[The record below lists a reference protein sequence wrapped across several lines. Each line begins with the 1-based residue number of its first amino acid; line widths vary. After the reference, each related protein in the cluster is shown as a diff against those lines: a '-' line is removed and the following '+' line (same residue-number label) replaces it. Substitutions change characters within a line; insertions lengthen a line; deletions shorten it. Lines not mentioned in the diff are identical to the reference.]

1 MQPQTLSM
9 MFLESREA
17 VRRFIIPIPPSYL
30 PKGMAVATRDLT
42 VGIECDTMKLLP
54 NFNILDLLHWVMQS
68 SRELSLKPW
77 E

>member
-17 VRRFIIPIPPSYL
+17 VRRFIMKLL